1 MSKVVNA
8 IFENGVLKPLQK
20 IDLKEHEQVELK
32 ILSHDDWQKR
42 FDTVLRKIHARSSQ
56 YTSAEIE
63 SDIAHAVQEVREE
76 KRGY

>member
-32 ILSHDDWQKR
+32 ILSRDEWQKR
-42 FDTVLRKIHARSSQ
+42 FDSVLRKVHARSSQ
-56 YTSAEIE
+56 YTSEKIE
-63 SDIAHAVQEVREE
+63 ADIAHAVQEVREE

>member
-8 IFENGVLKPLQK
+8 VFENGVLKPLQK

-32 ILSHDDWQKR
+32 ILSHDEWQKR
-42 FDTVLRKIHARSSQ
+42 FDAVLRKIHARSSQ
-56 YTSAEIE
+56 YPAAEIE
-63 SDIAHAVQEVREE
+63 ADIAHAVREAREE

>member
-8 IFENGVLKPLQK
+8 IFENGVLKPLQE

-56 YTSAEIE
+56 YTAAEIE
-63 SDIAHAVQEVREE
+63 SDIAHAVW
-76 KRGY
+76 

>member
-8 IFENGVLKPLQK
+8 VFENGVLKPLQK

-42 FDTVLRKIHARSSQ
+42 FDVILRKIHARSSQ
-56 YTSAEIE
+56 YPSAEIE
-63 SDIAHAVQEVREE
+63 SDIAHAVREAREE

>member
-32 ILSHDDWQKR
+32 ILSHDEWQSGSTMSSGKSMP
-42 FDTVLRKIHARSSQ
+42 VLRNTPPK
-56 YTSAEIE
+56 
-63 SDIAHAVQEVREE
+63 
-76 KRGY
+76 K

>member
-8 IFENGVLKPLQK
+8 IFENGVLK
-20 IDLKEHEQVELK
+20 K

-42 FDTVLRKIHARSSQ
+42 FDSVLRKIHARSSQ
-56 YTSAEIE
+56 YSSDEIE

>member
-1 MSKVVNA
+1 VSKVINA

-32 ILSHDDWQKR
+32 ILLHDEWQKR
-42 FDTVLRKIHARSSQ
+42 FDAVLRKIHARSSQ
-56 YTSAEIE
+56 YTPEEIGA
-63 SDIAHAVQEVREE
+63 DIAHAIQEVREE

>member
-32 ILSHDDWQKR
+32 ILSHDELQKR
-42 FDTVLRKIHARSSQ
+42 FDNVLRKVHAHSSQ
-56 YTSAEIE
+56 YSSDEIE
-63 SDIAHAVQEVREE
+63 SDIARAVQEVREE

>member
-8 IFENGVLKPLQK
+8 VFENGVLKPLQK

-32 ILSHDDWQKR
+32 ILSRDEWQKR
-42 FDTVLRKIHARSSQ
+42 FDNVLRKVHARSSQ
-56 YTSAEIE
+56 YTSEEIE
-63 SDIAHAVQEVREE
+63 SDITHAVQEVREE

>member
-42 FDTVLRKIHARSSQ
+42 FDSVLQKSTPVLRSIHLMR
-56 YTSAEIE
+56 
-63 SDIAHAVQEVREE
+63 
-76 KRGY
+76 

>member
-8 IFENGVLKPLQK
+8 IYENGVLKPLQK

-32 ILSHDDWQKR
+32 ILSSDEWQKR
-42 FDTVLRKIHARSSQ
+42 FDTVLRKVRARSSQ
-56 YTSAEIE
+56 YPSAEIE
-63 SDIAHAVQEVREE
+63 SDIAHAVREAREE